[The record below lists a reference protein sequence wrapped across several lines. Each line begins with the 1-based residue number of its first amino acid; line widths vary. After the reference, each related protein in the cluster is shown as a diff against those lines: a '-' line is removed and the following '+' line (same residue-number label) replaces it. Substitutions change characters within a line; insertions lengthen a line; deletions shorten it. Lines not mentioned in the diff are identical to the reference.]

1 MNKDNHLQEQLEALS
16 EMSLDELRDLC
27 RKYCSGIKHCRSKLL
42 LRKKFSF
49 MIQAEAWGSLD
60 LSLQKQISELGLG
73 QPRVNNNNKG
83 FITGTTFTRKWK
95 DKTYHLVAVADG
107 FVMDEQKFKSLSGA
121 AMAVT
126 GTQWSGK
133 VFWKVK

>member
-1 MNKDNHLQEQLEALS
+1 MNTENQLRERLDALS
-16 EMSLDELRDLC
+16 KMNLDELRDLC
-27 RKYCSGIKHCRSKLL
+27 RKYFPGMKHCRSKIL
-42 LRKKFSF
+42 LRKKISF
-49 MIQAEAWGSLD
+49 MIQAKAWGCLD
-60 LSLQKQISELGLG
+60 PSLQKQISELGLG
-73 QPRVNNNNKG
+73 QPRVKNNKG

-107 FVMDEQKFKSLSGA
+107 FVMDGQKFKSLSGA

>member
-27 RKYCSGIKHCRSKLL
+27 RKYCPGIKHCRSKIL
-42 LRKKFSF
+42 LRKKISS
-49 MIQAEAWGSLD
+49 MLQAEVLGNLAPSM
-60 LSLQKQISELGLG
+60 QQQISELGLG
-73 QPRVNNNNKG
+73 QPRVKNNKG

-107 FVMDEQKFKSLSGA
+107 FVMDGEKFKSLSGA

>member
-1 MNKDNHLQEQLEALS
+1 MNKDNHLQEQLDALS
-16 EMSLDELRDLC
+16 EMSLDGFRDLC
-27 RKYCSGIKHCRSKLL
+27 RKYFPGMKHCRSKIL
-42 LRKKFSF
+42 LRKKISF
-49 MIQAEAWGSLD
+49 MLQAEVLGNLAPSM
-60 LSLQKQISELGLG
+60 QQQISELDLG
-73 QPRVNNNNKG
+73 QPRVKNNKG

-95 DKTYHLVAVADG
+95 DRTYRLVAVADG
-107 FVMDEQKFKSLSGA
+107 FVMDGQKFKSLSGA

>member
-1 MNKDNHLQEQLEALS
+1 MNTENKLHEQLDALNK
-16 EMSLDELRDLC
+16 MNLDELRDLC
-27 RKYCSGIKHCRSKLL
+27 RKYYSGAKNCRSKML
-42 LRKKFSF
+42 LRKKISF
-49 MIQAEAWGSLD
+49 MLQAEVLGNLD
-60 LSLQKQISELGLG
+60 SSTQKQISELGLG
-73 QPRVNNNNKG
+73 QPRVKNNKG

-107 FVMDEQKFKSLSGA
+107 FVRDGHKFKSLSGA